1 MEKSKSSRKLI
12 IIAIVA
18 ICLFSIYLFI
28 QKRGDSDNA
37 GLFSASENSVDK
49 IYNWNFDYS
58 EKQSAYIL
66 SFYLLDKNK
75 EITDVDTTVKISIE
89 NNSGSEVFSDT
100 LSGRSGILGNNVAIP
115 EAQIM
120 RGGTSCGT
128 VKFTVSGKGFRFD
141 TISIDTTILPTASP
155 TISAEGLP
163 INISEGGIIKIES
176 VSFTYNQIKSELTM
190 TVIGEKKSG
199 TNENDIFEYRIY
211 DSDGFF
217 VTSGQIKLNSLIAGD
232 KFTASSEAIDTLD
245 PLRSYTVKF
254 NKVS

>member
-18 ICLFSIYLFI
+18 ICLFAVYLFI
-28 QKRGDSDNA
+28 QNRGDSDNA
-37 GLFSASENSVDK
+37 GLFSASESSVDK

-75 EITDVDTTVKISIE
+75 EIADVDTTVKISIE
-89 NNSGSEVFSDT
+89 NNNGSEVFSDT

-163 INISEGGIIKIES
+163 ININEGGIIKIES
-176 VSFTYNQIKSELTM
+176 VSFTYDQIKSELTM
-190 TVIGEKKSG
+190 TVIGEKMSW
-199 TNENDIFEYRIY
+199 TSENDIFEYRIY

-217 VTSGQIKLNSLIAGD
+217 VTSGQIKLKSLIAGD